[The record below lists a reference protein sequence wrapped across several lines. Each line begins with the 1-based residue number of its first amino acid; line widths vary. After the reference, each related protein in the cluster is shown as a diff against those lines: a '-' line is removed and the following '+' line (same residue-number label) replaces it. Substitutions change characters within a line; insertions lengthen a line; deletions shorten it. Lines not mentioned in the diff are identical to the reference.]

1 MFQTYLS
8 EIRKKIDQRAKFFC
22 FFGYMWMDIDGTTY
36 GKKLLNIKHS
46 LLSADIFLYRKL
58 PLDVY
63 FFFLLVSSACP
74 LAACII
80 DEKQE
85 AFS

>member
-1 MFQTYLS
+1 MLIKEKSLLAFLDICGWVLGMDGIT
-8 EIRKKIDQRAKFFC
+8 
-22 FFGYMWMDIDGTTY
+22 FGE
-36 GKKLLNIKHS
+36 KKLLNIKHS
-46 LLSADIFLYRKL
+46 LLSADIFMYRKL

-63 FFFLLVSSACP
+63 YFLFLLVSSACP